1 LEKGWDIS
9 VIEFVTYG
17 SCFGMVMD
25 VEVTILGPGCDAA
38 NGLGND
44 GFNCLDVWWIIMES
58 MVAFFPTC

>member
-1 LEKGWDIS
+1 
-9 VIEFVTYG
+9 
-17 SCFGMVMD
+17 MVMD